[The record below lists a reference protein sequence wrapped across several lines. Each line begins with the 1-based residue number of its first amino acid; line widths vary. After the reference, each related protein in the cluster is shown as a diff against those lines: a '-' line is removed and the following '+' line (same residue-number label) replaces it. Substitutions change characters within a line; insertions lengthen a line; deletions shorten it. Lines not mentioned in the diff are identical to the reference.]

1 MTIITYVKKSP
12 SSTPKIPTSSS
23 NSSNI
28 NMDKLSLEMDD
39 ISILY
44 TFSSLDYLLKDVR
57 VIYLRDFEISIRP
70 LVFISA
76 KEGDMTSVPRW
87 ISVILSKHDI
97 VEVHDDDQL
106 SYIKRALNRERISQ
120 SHMLSTIEPDFY
132 ARVNNYLNNI
142 EDKDRE
148 SLIVSLN
155 PFIASRLQKIVKLSA
170 SSPLV
175 PELEEKL
182 SIEEKLLY
190 ENFYYMTSKFKKL
203 VLKIE

>member
-1 MTIITYVKKSP
+1 MKSSSP
-12 SSTPKIPTSSS
+12 SSSSTSI
-23 NSSNI
+23 NI
-28 NMDKLSLEMDD
+28 DIDKLFFEMDE

-44 TFSSLDYLLKDVR
+44 NFSSLDYLLKDIR

-70 LVFISA
+70 LIFISA
-76 KEGDMTSVPRW
+76 KEGDMTSIPRW
-87 ISVILSKHDI
+87 ISVILSEHGVVEIHD
-97 VEVHDDDQL
+97 EDQL

-132 ARVNNYLNNI
+132 ARVNNYLQSL
-142 EDKDRE
+142 EEKDRE
-148 SLIVSLN
+148 SLIVALN

-190 ENFYYMTSKFKKL
+190 ENFYNMTSKFKKL

>member
-1 MTIITYVKKSP
+1 MNSLLP
-12 SSTPKIPTSSS
+12 SNNDVDYIANNLISGV
-23 NSSNI
+23 
-28 NMDKLSLEMDD
+28 DD

-44 TFSSLDYLLKDVR
+44 TFSTLEYLLKDVR
-57 VIYLRDFEISIRP
+57 VMYLKDIEISIKP
-70 LVFISA
+70 LIFISA

-87 ISVILSKHDI
+87 ISVILSEQGV

-106 SYIKRALNRERISQ
+106 SYIKRALNRERISPG
-120 SHMLSTIEPDFY
+120 HEVSTIEPDFY
-132 ARVNNYLNNI
+132 ARVNNYLSTI

-148 SLIVSLN
+148 SLLVSLN

-182 SIEEKLLY
+182 SLEERLLY
-190 ENFYYMTSKFKKL
+190 ENFHNMTSNFKKL

>member
-1 MTIITYVKKSP
+1 MKSP
-12 SSTPKIPTSSS
+12 HSSPTTPTPPP
-23 NSSNI
+23 NNDNNI
-28 NMDKLSLEMDD
+28 DKLFLEMDD

-44 TFSSLDYLLKDVR
+44 TFSSLDYILKDVR
-57 VIYLRDFEISIRP
+57 VIYLRDFELSIRP

-87 ISVILSKHDI
+87 ISVILSEHNV
-97 VEVHDDDQL
+97 VEVHDEDQL

-132 ARVNNYLNNI
+132 ARVNNYLHNI

-182 SIEEKLLY
+182 SVEEKFLY

-203 VLKIE
+203 VLKLE

>member
-1 MTIITYVKKSP
+1 MKSTP
-12 SSTPKIPTSSS
+12 SSPKTPTPSPPSP
-23 NSSNI
+23 NNI
-28 NMDKLSLEMDD
+28 DKLFLEMDD

-44 TFSSLDYLLKDVR
+44 TFSSLDYILKDVR
-57 VIYLRDFEISIRP
+57 VIYLRDFELSIRP

-87 ISVILSKHDI
+87 LSIILNKYDV
-97 VEVHDDDQL
+97 VEVHDEDQL

-132 ARVNNYLNNI
+132 AKVNNYLYNI

-148 SLIVSLN
+148 SLIVALN

-182 SIEEKLLY
+182 SVEEKFLY

-203 VLKIE
+203 VLKLE

>member
-1 MTIITYVKKSP
+1 MKSP
-12 SSTPKIPTSSS
+12 PSSPKMPTPPSP
-23 NSSNI
+23 NNNI
-28 NMDKLSLEMDD
+28 DKLFLEMDD

-44 TFSSLDYLLKDVR
+44 TFSSLDYILKDVR
-57 VIYLRDFEISIRP
+57 VIYLRDFELSIRP

-87 ISVILSKHDI
+87 ISIILNKYEI
-97 VEVHDDDQL
+97 VEIHDEDQL

-132 ARVNNYLNNI
+132 AKVNNYLHNI
-142 EDKDRE
+142 EEKDRE
-148 SLIVSLN
+148 PLIVALN

-182 SIEEKLLY
+182 SVEEKFLY

-203 VLKIE
+203 VLKLE

>member
-1 MTIITYVKKSP
+1 VKSSP
-12 SSTPKIPTSSS
+12 SSPKTSTPPSSP
-23 NSSNI
+23 NNNI
-28 NMDKLSLEMDD
+28 DKLFLEMDD

-44 TFSSLDYLLKDVR
+44 TFSSLDYILKDVR
-57 VIYLRDFEISIRP
+57 VIYLRDFELSIRP
-70 LVFISA
+70 LVVISA
-76 KEGDMTSVPRW
+76 REGDMTSIPRW
-87 ISVILSKHDI
+87 ISIILSKYDVVEIHD
-97 VEVHDDDQL
+97 EDQL

-132 ARVNNYLNNI
+132 AKVNNYLHNI

-148 SLIVSLN
+148 SLIVALN

-182 SIEEKLLY
+182 SVEEKFLY

-203 VLKIE
+203 VLKLE

>member
-1 MTIITYVKKSP
+1 VKSTP
-12 SSTPKIPTSSS
+12 SSPKTPTPSPPSP
-23 NSSNI
+23 NNI
-28 NMDKLSLEMDD
+28 DKLFLEMDD

-44 TFSSLDYLLKDVR
+44 TFSSLDYILKDVR
-57 VIYLRDFEISIRP
+57 VIYLRDFELSIRP

-87 ISVILSKHDI
+87 LSIILNKYDV
-97 VEVHDDDQL
+97 VEVHDEDQL

-132 ARVNNYLNNI
+132 AKVNNYLYNI

-148 SLIVSLN
+148 SLIVALN

-182 SIEEKLLY
+182 SVEEKFLY

-203 VLKIE
+203 VLRLE

>member
-1 MTIITYVKKSP
+1 
-12 SSTPKIPTSSS
+12 
-23 NSSNI
+23 
-28 NMDKLSLEMDD
+28 MDD

-44 TFSSLDYLLKDVR
+44 TFSSLDYILKDVR
-57 VIYLRDFEISIRP
+57 VIYLRDFELSIRP

-76 KEGDMTSVPRW
+76 KEGDMTSIPRW
-87 ISVILSKHDI
+87 ISIILSKHDV
-97 VEVHDDDQL
+97 VEIHDDDQL

-132 ARVNNYLNNI
+132 AKVNNYLNNI
-142 EDKDRE
+142 DDKDRD
-148 SLIVSLN
+148 SLIVALN

-182 SIEEKLLY
+182 SVEEKFLY

-203 VLKIE
+203 VLRLE

>member
-1 MTIITYVKKSP
+1 MKS
-12 SSTPKIPTSSS
+12 TSSS
-23 NSSNI
+23 PKTPTPSPPSPNNI
-28 NMDKLSLEMDD
+28 DKLFLEMDD

-44 TFSSLDYLLKDVR
+44 TFSSLDYILKDVR
-57 VIYLRDFEISIRP
+57 VIYLRDFELSIRP

-87 ISVILSKHDI
+87 LSIILNKYDV
-97 VEVHDDDQL
+97 VEVHDEDQL

-132 ARVNNYLNNI
+132 AKVNNYLYNI

-148 SLIVSLN
+148 SLIVALN

-182 SIEEKLLY
+182 SVEEKFLY

-203 VLKIE
+203 VLKLE

>member
-1 MTIITYVKKSP
+1 MKSP
-12 SSTPKIPTSSS
+12 HSSPTTPTPPP
-23 NSSNI
+23 NNYNNI
-28 NMDKLSLEMDD
+28 DKLFLEMDD

-44 TFSSLDYLLKDVR
+44 TFSSLDYILKDVR
-57 VIYLRDFEISIRP
+57 VIYLRDFELSIRP

-87 ISVILSKHDI
+87 ISVILSEHNV
-97 VEVHDDDQL
+97 VEVHDEDQL
-106 SYIKRALNRERISQ
+106 SFIKRALNRERISQ

-132 ARVNNYLNNI
+132 ARVNNYLHNI

-148 SLIVSLN
+148 SLIVALN

-182 SIEEKLLY
+182 SVEEKFLY
-190 ENFYYMTSKFKKL
+190 ENFYYITSKFKKL
-203 VLKIE
+203 VLKLE

>member
-1 MTIITYVKKSP
+1 MKSTP
-12 SSTPKIPTSSS
+12 SSPKTPTPSPPSP
-23 NSSNI
+23 NNNNI
-28 NMDKLSLEMDD
+28 DKLFLEMDD

-44 TFSSLDYLLKDVR
+44 TFSSLDYILKDVR
-57 VIYLRDFEISIRP
+57 VIYLRDFELSIRP

-87 ISVILSKHDI
+87 ISIILNKYDI
-97 VEVHDDDQL
+97 VEVHDEDQL

-132 ARVNNYLNNI
+132 AKVNNYLYNI

-148 SLIVSLN
+148 SLIVALN

-182 SIEEKLLY
+182 SVEEKFLY

-203 VLKIE
+203 VLKLE

>member
-1 MTIITYVKKSP
+1 MIITSVNSLLP
-12 SSTPKIPTSSS
+12 SHDDIDEVDAGVAKNLISGI
-23 NSSNI
+23 
-28 NMDKLSLEMDD
+28 DD

-44 TFSSLDYLLKDVR
+44 TFSTLEYLLKDVR
-57 VIYLRDFEISIRP
+57 VIYLKDIEISIRP
-70 LVFISA
+70 LIFISA
-76 KEGDMTSVPRW
+76 KEGDMTSVPKW
-87 ISVILSKHDI
+87 ISIILSEQGV
-97 VEVHDDDQL
+97 VEIHDDDQL
-106 SYIKRALNRERISQ
+106 SYIKRALNRERISPN
-120 SHMLSTIEPDFY
+120 HEVSTIEPDFY
-132 ARVNNYLNNI
+132 ARVNNYLCTI

-182 SIEEKLLY
+182 SLEEKLLY
-190 ENFYYMTSKFKKL
+190 ENFHNMTSNFKKL

>member
-1 MTIITYVKKSP
+1 MIITFVNSLLP
-12 SSTPKIPTSSS
+12 SHDDIDEVDAGVANNLISGI
-23 NSSNI
+23 
-28 NMDKLSLEMDD
+28 DD

-44 TFSSLDYLLKDVR
+44 TFSTLEYLLKDVR
-57 VIYLRDFEISIRP
+57 VIYLKDIEISIRP
-70 LVFISA
+70 LIFISA

-87 ISVILSKHDI
+87 ISIILSEQGV
-97 VEVHDDDQL
+97 VEIHDDDQL
-106 SYIKRALNRERISQ
+106 SYIKRALNRERISPN
-120 SHMLSTIEPDFY
+120 HEVSTIEPDFY
-132 ARVNNYLNNI
+132 ARVNNYLRTI

-182 SIEEKLLY
+182 SLEEKLLY
-190 ENFYYMTSKFKKL
+190 ENFHNMTSNFKKL

>member
-1 MTIITYVKKSP
+1 MKSP
-12 SSTPKIPTSSS
+12 SSSTTPTIPP
-23 NSSNI
+23 NNNI
-28 NMDKLSLEMDD
+28 DKLFLEMDD

-44 TFSSLDYLLKDVR
+44 TFSSLDYILKDVR
-57 VIYLRDFEISIRP
+57 VIYLRDFELSIRP

-76 KEGDMTSVPRW
+76 KEGDMTSIPRW
-87 ISVILSKHDI
+87 ISIILSKHDV
-97 VEVHDDDQL
+97 VEIHDDDQL

-132 ARVNNYLNNI
+132 AKVNNYLNNI
-142 EDKDRE
+142 DDKDRE
-148 SLIVSLN
+148 SLIVALN

-182 SIEEKLLY
+182 SVEEKFLY

-203 VLKIE
+203 VLRLE

>member
-1 MTIITYVKKSP
+1 MKSP
-12 SSTPKIPTSSS
+12 PSSS
-23 NSSNI
+23 KMPTPPPSPNNNI
-28 NMDKLSLEMDD
+28 DKLFLEMDD

-44 TFSSLDYLLKDVR
+44 TFSSLDYILKDVR
-57 VIYLRDFEISIRP
+57 VIYLRDFELSIRP

-87 ISVILSKHDI
+87 ISIILNKYGI
-97 VEVHDDDQL
+97 VEIHDEDQL

-132 ARVNNYLNNI
+132 AKVNNYLHNI

-148 SLIVSLN
+148 SLIVALN

-182 SIEEKLLY
+182 SVEEKFLY

-203 VLKIE
+203 VLKLE

>member
-1 MTIITYVKKSP
+1 MKKSP
-12 SSTPKIPTSSS
+12 SSTPGKSTTQPSP
-23 NSSNI
+23 NSTDISI
-28 NMDKLSLEMDD
+28 DRLFLEMDD

-57 VIYLRDFEISIRP
+57 VIYLRDFELSIRP

-87 ISVILSKHDI
+87 ISVILSEHGI
-97 VEVHDDDQL
+97 VEAHDEDQL

-120 SHMLSTIEPDFY
+120 NHMLSTIEPDFY
-132 ARVNNYLNNI
+132 ARVNNYLHTI

-148 SLIVSLN
+148 SLIVALN

-175 PELEEKL
+175 PELDEKL
-182 SIEEKLLY
+182 SIEEKYLY

>member
-1 MTIITYVKKSP
+1 MKSP
-12 SSTPKIPTSSS
+12 SSSSPSPSSS
-23 NSSNI
+23 TTPTIPPNNNI
-28 NMDKLSLEMDD
+28 DKLFLEMDD

-44 TFSSLDYLLKDVR
+44 TFSSLDYILKDVR
-57 VIYLRDFEISIRP
+57 VIYLRDFELSIRP

-76 KEGDMTSVPRW
+76 KEGDMTSIPRW
-87 ISVILSKHDI
+87 ISIILSKHDV
-97 VEVHDDDQL
+97 VEIHDDDQL

-132 ARVNNYLNNI
+132 AKVNNYLNNI
-142 EDKDRE
+142 DDKDRE
-148 SLIVSLN
+148 SLIVALN

-182 SIEEKLLY
+182 SVEEKFLY

-203 VLKIE
+203 VLRLE

>member
-1 MTIITYVKKSP
+1 MKSP
-12 SSTPKIPTSSS
+12 PSSPKMPTPPSP
-23 NSSNI
+23 NNNI
-28 NMDKLSLEMDD
+28 DKLFLEMDD

-44 TFSSLDYLLKDVR
+44 TFSSLDYILKDVR
-57 VIYLRDFEISIRP
+57 VIYLRDFELSIRP

-87 ISVILSKHDI
+87 ISIILNKYEI
-97 VEVHDDDQL
+97 VEIHDEDQL

-132 ARVNNYLNNI
+132 AKVNNYLHNI

-148 SLIVSLN
+148 SLIVALN

-182 SIEEKLLY
+182 SVEEKFLY

-203 VLKIE
+203 VLKLE

>member
-1 MTIITYVKKSP
+1 MIITFVNSLLP
-12 SSTPKIPTSSS
+12 SHDDIDDVNAGVANNLISGI
-23 NSSNI
+23 
-28 NMDKLSLEMDD
+28 DD

-44 TFSSLDYLLKDVR
+44 TFSTLEYLLKDVR
-57 VIYLRDFEISIRP
+57 VIYLKDIEISIRP
-70 LVFISA
+70 LIFISA

-87 ISVILSKHDI
+87 ISIILSEQGV
-97 VEVHDDDQL
+97 VEIHDDDQL
-106 SYIKRALNRERISQ
+106 SYIKRALNRERISPN
-120 SHMLSTIEPDFY
+120 HEVSTIEPDFY
-132 ARVNNYLNNI
+132 ARVNNYLRTI

-182 SIEEKLLY
+182 SSEEKLLY
-190 ENFYYMTSKFKKL
+190 ENFHNMTSNFKKL

>member
-1 MTIITYVKKSP
+1 MKSP
-12 SSTPKIPTSSS
+12 PSSPKMPTPPSP
-23 NSSNI
+23 NNNI
-28 NMDKLSLEMDD
+28 DKLFLEMDD

-44 TFSSLDYLLKDVR
+44 TFSSLDYILKDVR
-57 VIYLRDFEISIRP
+57 VIYLRDFELSIRP

-87 ISVILSKHDI
+87 ISIILNKYEI
-97 VEVHDDDQL
+97 VEIHDEDQL

-132 ARVNNYLNNI
+132 AKVNNYLHNI

-148 SLIVSLN
+148 SLIVALN

-182 SIEEKLLY
+182 SVEEKFLY
-190 ENFYYMTSKFKKL
+190 ENFYYMTSRFKKL
-203 VLKIE
+203 VLRLE

>member
-1 MTIITYVKKSP
+1 MIITFVNSLLP
-12 SSTPKIPTSSS
+12 SHDDIDDVNVDAGVA
-23 NSSNI
+23 NSLISGI
-28 NMDKLSLEMDD
+28 DD

-44 TFSSLDYLLKDVR
+44 TFSTLEYLLKDVR
-57 VIYLRDFEISIRP
+57 VIYLKDIEISIRP
-70 LVFISA
+70 LIFISA

-87 ISVILSKHDI
+87 ISIILSEQGV
-97 VEVHDDDQL
+97 VEIHDDDQL
-106 SYIKRALNRERISQ
+106 SYIKRALNRERISPN
-120 SHMLSTIEPDFY
+120 HEVSTIEPDFY
-132 ARVNNYLNNI
+132 ARVNNYLRTI

-182 SIEEKLLY
+182 SSEEKLLY
-190 ENFYYMTSKFKKL
+190 ENFHNMTSNFKKL

>member
-1 MTIITYVKKSP
+1 MIITFVNSLLP
-12 SSTPKIPTSSS
+12 SNNDVNYIANNLISGV
-23 NSSNI
+23 
-28 NMDKLSLEMDD
+28 DD

-44 TFSSLDYLLKDVR
+44 TFSTLEYLLKDVR
-57 VIYLRDFEISIRP
+57 VIYLKDIEISIKP
-70 LVFISA
+70 LILISA

-87 ISVILSKHDI
+87 ISVILSEQGL
-97 VEVHDDDQL
+97 VEIHDDDQL
-106 SYIKRALNRERISQ
+106 SYIKRALNRERISPN
-120 SHMLSTIEPDFY
+120 HEVSTIEPDFY
-132 ARVNNYLNNI
+132 ARVNNYLSII

-182 SIEEKLLY
+182 SLEERLLY
-190 ENFYYMTSKFKKL
+190 ENFHNMTSNFKKL

>member
-1 MTIITYVKKSP
+1 MIITFVNSLLP
-12 SSTPKIPTSSS
+12 SHDDIDDVNASVANNLISG
-23 NSSNI
+23 I
-28 NMDKLSLEMDD
+28 DD

-44 TFSSLDYLLKDVR
+44 TFSTLEYLLKDVR
-57 VIYLRDFEISIRP
+57 VIYLKDIEISIRP
-70 LVFISA
+70 LIFISA

-87 ISVILSKHDI
+87 ISIILSEQGV
-97 VEVHDDDQL
+97 VEIHDDDQL
-106 SYIKRALNRERISQ
+106 SYIKRALNRERISPN
-120 SHMLSTIEPDFY
+120 HEVSTIEPDFY
-132 ARVNNYLNNI
+132 ARVNNYLRTI

-182 SIEEKLLY
+182 SLEEKLLY
-190 ENFYYMTSKFKKL
+190 ENFHNMTSNFKKL

>member
-1 MTIITYVKKSP
+1 MKSP
-12 SSTPKIPTSSS
+12 HSSHTTPTPPP
-23 NSSNI
+23 NNDNNI
-28 NMDKLSLEMDD
+28 DKLFLEMDD

-44 TFSSLDYLLKDVR
+44 TFSSLDYILKDVR
-57 VIYLRDFEISIRP
+57 VIYLRDFELSIRP

-87 ISVILSKHDI
+87 ISVILSEHNV
-97 VEVHDDDQL
+97 VEVHDEDQL

-132 ARVNNYLNNI
+132 ARVNNYLHNI

-148 SLIVSLN
+148 SLIVALN

-182 SIEEKLLY
+182 SVEEKFLY

-203 VLKIE
+203 VLKLE